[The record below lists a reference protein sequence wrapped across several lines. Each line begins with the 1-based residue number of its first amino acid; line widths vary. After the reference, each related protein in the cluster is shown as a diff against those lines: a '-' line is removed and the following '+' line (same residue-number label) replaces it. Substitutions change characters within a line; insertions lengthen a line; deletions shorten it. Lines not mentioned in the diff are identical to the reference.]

1 VQLVTFSIASLDGRI
16 AVSGSTPAWLDS
28 TWKPLEHF
36 EPVDVMALHKAR
48 LSLEGSNSFTA
59 RSAGPADFGDY
70 AGRKV
75 PGGDFLPSSLRSHQG
90 RWLVVVDSR
99 ARVRWTTF
107 EMRGTKLAVLL
118 AAATPGPYR
127 AFLREH
133 GVPYFEAGLERV
145 DLSAALARL
154 AAVFAV
160 SGIISDAGGVLNGAL
175 LRAGLVD
182 EVDVQFLPAIVGQA
196 RAPAIFEGFDLGT
209 LGAPALLELVSA
221 EARPDGSIFTR
232 YTVL

>member
-1 VQLVTFSIASLDGRI
+1 MVIAPSAPALSCARN
-16 AVSGSTPAWLDS
+16 GSTCTGREVPA
-28 TWKPLEHF
+28 
-36 EPVDVMALHKAR
+36 
-48 LSLEGSNSFTA
+48 
-59 RSAGPADFGDY
+59 
-70 AGRKV
+70 
-75 PGGDFLPSSLRSHQG
+75 GDFLPSSLHSLEG
-90 RWLVVVDSR
+90 RWLVVADSR

-133 GVPYFEAGLERV
+133 DVPYFETGLERV
-145 DLSAALARL
+145 DLRAALARL
-154 AAVFAV
+154 AEVFAASSV
-160 SGIISDAGGVLNGAL
+160 ISDAGGILNGAL

-196 RAPAIFEGFDLGT
+196 KAPAIFEGFGLGT
-209 LGAPALLELVSA
+209 LGVPALLELVSA

>member
-1 VQLVTFSIASLDGRI
+1 VRLVTFNVVSIDGRI

-28 TWKPLEHF
+28 RWKPLERF
-36 EPVDVMALHKAR
+36 EPVDIMALHKAR
-48 LSLEGSNSFTA
+48 LSLQGSNSFTA
-59 RSAGPADFGDY
+59 RSAGAADFGDY
-70 AGRKV
+70 AQWEV
-75 PGGDFLPSSLRSHQG
+75 TAGDFLPSSLRSHEG

-107 EMRGTKLAVLL
+107 EMSNTKLAILL

-133 GVPYFEAGLERV
+133 DVPYFEAGLERV
-145 DLSAALARL
+145 HLPEALVRL
-154 AAVFAV
+154 EAVFAADSV
-160 SGIISDAGGVLNGAL
+160 ISDAGGVLNGAL

-196 RAPAIFEGFDLGT
+196 EAPAVFEGFGPGT
-209 LGAPALLELVSA
+209 SGISALLQLVSA
-221 EARPDGSIFTR
+221 EARPDGSIFAR
-232 YTVL
+232 YIVL